1 MSTPLNTIFSWFET
15 GDFPTQA
22 QFQATF
28 SSFFHRDDTIPI
40 SKVEGLANMFQ
51 GLASSQTLN
60 LHINDADAH
69 ANVLAKRD
77 AENITAEHA
86 LRWKDKLG
94 ITYMATI
101 DSDPEADDGNVYDK
115 EQITAFF
122 ATVNQAYTEW
132 GNMIQEIRQALMS
145 NDLNLDELQEI
156 VNYIKE
162 NRQQIDDLEE
172 IIMGNTTDD
181 KISLRDEYPELGNP
195 ETQQA
200 FNVIIAQT
208 VQDLKDVDNDMV
220 KTINGSSQ
228 FAHAFGTNK
237 LIVQVRDSV
246 TGKSMLCEDYVTNTH
261 VQINFLEDL
270 QNPAHVLITKINI

>member
-15 GDFPTQA
+15 GDFPTQE
-22 QFQATF
+22 QFQKTF
-28 SSFFHRDDTIPI
+28 SSFYHKADNIPI
-40 SKVEGLANMFQ
+40 EKVEGLAGMFQ
-51 GLASSQTLN
+51 GLASSETLS
-60 LHINDADAH
+60 LHFNDVDAH

-156 VNYIKE
+156 VDYIKE

-181 KISLRDEYPELGNP
+181 KISLTNQYPELGNP

-200 FNVIIAQT
+200 YNLMVSDIITGLKAQKNT
-208 VQDLKDVDNDMV
+208 MFKQI
-220 KTINGSSQ
+220 TGSTQ
-228 FAHAFGTNK
+228 FAHGLGTDR
-237 LIVQVRDSV
+237 LIIQLRDSV
-246 TGKSMLCEDYVTNTH
+246 TGKEIVADNYATMSN
-261 VQINFLEDL
+261 VQINFYDDL
-270 QNPAHVLITKINI
+270 TAPVNVLITKINS